1 MSDYYEDVTDEI
13 PDDVPEVEISQS
25 FLESTEQI
33 TLDEIKTSL
42 PEQDYQTL
50 TIGDDKN
57 GLHCL
62 VTAKLRVKADIQ
74 STGNLYDET
83 VPEVRLALMK
93 MWIYELY
100 SFIGESEKAKSVY
113 EDYYLI
119 IKTSFGS
126 IHTKGE
132 NQTEDTGPA
141 VGFVS
146 APKRFTRGC

>member
-1 MSDYYEDVTDEI
+1 MSDYYDDVTDEI
-13 PDDVPEVEISQS
+13 PEVPES

-33 TLDEIKTSL
+33 TLEEIKSSL

-57 GLHCL
+57 GIHCL
-62 VTAKLRVKADIQ
+62 ITAKLRVKADIQ

-100 SFIGESEKAKSVY
+100 SFIGESEKAKAVY
-113 EDYYLI
+113 EDYSLI
-119 IKTSFGS
+119 IKTCFGS

-132 NQTEDTGPA
+132 NLSEESGPA
-141 VGFVS
+141 VGFV
-146 APKRFTRGC
+146 AVPKRFVRGRKDC

>member
-1 MSDYYEDVTDEI
+1 MSDYYDDVTDEI
-13 PDDVPEVEISQS
+13 PEVPES

-33 TLDEIKTSL
+33 TLEEIKSSL

-83 VPEVRLALMK
+83 VPEIRLALMK
-93 MWIYELY
+93 MWIYEMY
-100 SFIGESEKAKSVY
+100 SFIGESEKAKAVY
-113 EDYYLI
+113 EDYSLI
-119 IKTSFGS
+119 IKTCFGS

-132 NQTEDTGPA
+132 NLSEESGPA
-141 VGFVS
+141 VGFV
-146 APKRFTRGC
+146 AVPKRFVRGR